1 MVAVPALA
9 WCLIF
14 YPLHKPDIFIEVQ
27 SFNIS
32 VQNIKCFNYGGGLVF
47 WDKIFILP
55 KINTKILSVQPP
67 LRKYLNPMDWIENLY
82 FVDIRYSI
90 YVLKCHS
97 VYLLFWQR
105 NERALLDT
113 VFWQILSNSSW
124 LVSTL
129 STDRES
135 GSINSPTRNGAT
147 NGLNSLHNHLWLS
160 VISSPG
166 IIYYFPFLRESSL
179 YVITRILSFSSLPLT
194 ATPTPM
200 WLAWVVSSLN
210 SPEKKYIQGWQ
221 GDDYT
226 LILDTLRPW
235 PWTLQ

>member
-1 MVAVPALA
+1 MRPYILAYLEVSLKYTDWRLNHHFNNTLKRITEWLSCLKTSNTFAIFQLCISKQGLMFYSPLICCIQYQLVSVLALA

-27 SFNIS
+27 SFNIW

-67 LRKYLNPMDWIENLY
+67 LRKYLNPMDGIENLY
-82 FVDIRYSI
+82 FVDRYFI
-90 YVLKCHS
+90 YVLNCRS
-97 VYLLFWQR
+97 VYLLFWQD
-105 NERALLDT
+105 NEGALLDT

-124 LVSTL
+124 LVSML

-147 NGLNSLHNHLWLS
+147 NGLNSLQ
-160 VISSPG
+160 P
-166 IIYYFPFLRESSL
+166 
-179 YVITRILSFSSLPLT
+179 PLT
-194 ATPTPM
+194 
-200 WLAWVVSSLN
+200 VCN
-210 SPEKKYIQGWQ
+210 
-221 GDDYT
+221 
-226 LILDTLRPW
+226 R
-235 PWTLQ
+235 